1 MPPTPV
7 LLLDL
12 DGTLVDSLPDLSAAL
27 NRLLEELG
35 AEALP
40 AAAVR
45 SMVGDGARKLVE
57 RGLAAAALPADLATA
72 TTRFLELYGAAL
84 TVGTRPYP
92 GVPETLARLCETGWR
107 LALCTNKPEAPS
119 RAILAG
125 LGLEGYF
132 AAVAG
137 GDSLPSRKP
146 DPEPLLALLRELGG
160 TPEAA
165 VMVGDGTNDLLAAM
179 AAGVPAVWAAYG
191 YGGAKVE
198 ALPHAAR
205 IERFDALPA
214 ALAGLLP
221 ERG

>member
-1 MPPTPV
+1 MPPAPV

-12 DGTLVDSLPDLSAAL
+12 DGTLVDSLPDLATAL
-27 NRLLEELG
+27 NRLLGELG

-40 AAAVR
+40 AAVVR
-45 SMVGDGARKLVE
+45 GMVGDGARRLVE
-57 RGLAAAALPADLATA
+57 RGLAAAGLETDPAAATV
-72 TTRFLELYGAAL
+72 RFLEIYGAGL

-92 GVPETLARLCETGWR
+92 GVPQTLMRLRDAGWR

-119 RAILAG
+119 RAILSG
-125 LGLEGYF
+125 LGLAEHF

-137 GDSLPSRKP
+137 GDSLPRRKP
-146 DPEPLLALLRELGG
+146 DPGPLLALLRQLGG
-160 TPEAA
+160 APEAA
-165 VMVGDGTNDLLAAM
+165 VMVGDGVNDLLAAT

-191 YGGAKVE
+191 YGSAEVE

-221 ERG
+221 ERR

>member
-1 MPPTPV
+1 LPSPI

-12 DGTLVDSLPDLSAAL
+12 DGTLVDSLPDLAAAL
-27 NRLLEELG
+27 NRLLGELG
-35 AEALP
+35 AGPLP
-40 AAAVR
+40 AEAVR
-45 SMVGDGARKLVE
+45 GMVGDGARRLVE
-57 RGLAAAALPADLATA
+57 RGLAAAALPTDPAAA
-72 TTRFLELYGAAL
+72 TTRFLELYGEGL

-92 GVPETLARLCETGWR
+92 AVPKTLARLRETGWR

-125 LGLEGYF
+125 LGLEGFF

-137 GDSLPSRKP
+137 GDSLPRRKP
-146 DPEPLLALLRELGG
+146 DPEPLLTLLRELGG

-165 VMVGDGTNDLLAAM
+165 VMVGDGTNDLLAAA

-191 YGGAKVE
+191 YGGAEVE

-221 ERG
+221 ERE

>member
-1 MPPTPV
+1 MPPPPV

-12 DGTLVDSLPDLSAAL
+12 DGTLVDSLPDLAAAL
-27 NRLLEELG
+27 NRLLGELG

-40 AAAVR
+40 AASVR
-45 SMVGDGARKLVE
+45 SMVGDGARRLVE
-57 RGLAAAALPADLATA
+57 RGLAAAGLQAEPAAATA
-72 TTRFLELYGAAL
+72 RFLEIYGEGL

-92 GVPETLARLCETGWR
+92 GVPETLAGLSDAGWR

-125 LGLEGYF
+125 LGLAQFF

-146 DPEPLLALLRELGG
+146 DPGPLLALLHELGG

-165 VMVGDGTNDLLAAM
+165 VMVGDGVNDLLAAT
-179 AAGVPAVWAAYG
+179 AAGLPAVWAAYG
-191 YGGAKVE
+191 YGGAGIE
-198 ALPHAAR
+198 ALPRAAR

-214 ALAGLLP
+214 ALAGLLA
-221 ERG
+221 ERR